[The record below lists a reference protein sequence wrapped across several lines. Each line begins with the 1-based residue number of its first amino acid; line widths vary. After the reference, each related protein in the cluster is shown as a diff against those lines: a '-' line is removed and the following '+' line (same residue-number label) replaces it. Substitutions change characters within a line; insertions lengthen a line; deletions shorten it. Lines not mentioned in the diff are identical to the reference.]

1 MLAGLHQ
8 QGQDEDDQ
16 DQDLRNHHQ
25 QRLQDGHKLQQG
37 QQGGLR
43 SGAGQV
49 VEGHVLVKE

>member
-8 QGQDEDDQ
+8 QGQDDQ